1 MKHFDFDELTRSN
14 VAMSLG
20 FLNEPFFY
28 NETDVYDNLETLV
41 DNVLDPIRELVA
53 APVIITSGYRCE
65 RLNKLVGGV
74 LNSQH
79 RTGHAADFYV
89 EGFTRNDMAKLYT
102 QLCRSIDFDQL
113 ILYASR
119 GFIHVSY
126 VSKASNRHEFMIEL
140 FSSGF

>member
-1 MKHFDFDELTRSN
+1 MKHFDFDELVRSN
-14 VAMSLG
+14 TALSQG

-28 NETDVYDNLETLV
+28 DETDVYDNLEKLV

-65 RLNKLVGGV
+65 RLNNLVGGV
-74 LNSQH
+74 PDSQH

-89 EGFTRNDMAKLYT
+89 KDFSRGDMAKLFL
-102 QLCRSIDFDQL
+102 QLCEEIDFDQL
-113 ILYASR
+113 ILYANR

-126 VSKASNRHEFMIEL
+126 VSPELNRGEAMIKE
-140 FSSGF
+140 

>member
-1 MKHFDFDELTRSN
+1 MTMKHFDFDELVRSN
-14 VAMSLG
+14 VALSQG

-28 NETDVYDNLETLV
+28 DEPEVYDNLERLV

-74 LNSQH
+74 RNSQH

-89 EGFTRNDMAKLYT
+89 KDYSNGEMARLFL
-102 QLCRSIDFDQL
+102 QLCEEIDFDQM
-113 ILYASR
+113 ILYTHR

-126 VSKASNRHEFMIEL
+126 VDAASNRGEAFIKP
-140 FSSGF
+140 

>member
-1 MKHFDFDELTRSN
+1 MKHFDFFELMDSN
-14 VAMSLG
+14 VAMTHG
-20 FLNEPFFY
+20 FFNEPFIYDEVEVY
-28 NETDVYDNLETLV
+28 NNLENLV

-74 LNSQH
+74 PDSQH

-89 EGFTRNDMAKLYT
+89 KDFSRGDMAKLFL
-102 QLCRSIDFDQL
+102 QLCEKIDFDQL
-113 ILYASR
+113 ILYAHR

-126 VSKASNRHEFMIEL
+126 VSPEMNRGEAIIKR
-140 FSSGF
+140 